1 MNTTEVVPST
11 PPSGPLVIGGQ
22 LEQLSRTM
30 PFVQFATSR
39 PKPAVAGVL
48 VAGVGGDGCMLIEQM
63 QEQCDDAL
71 DFVALD
77 TDNMSLERLR
87 MTNKILLGSD
97 AGDKIGTGGDRA
109 KGKAAAEEALEEWQ
123 KLVRDYGMVL
133 IVAGMGG
140 GTASGAAGYLAL
152 LARQAGALT
161 IAIVSSPFE
170 YECQQK
176 AENAALGIAE
186 LEKSADS
193 IIVLPNDRIFSQDT
207 KITYYDALR
216 RRDQYLIDIVLGMT
230 DLVFLPAKMKID
242 FGSIKTVIE
251 GGGTMVVATAEASG
265 ENRVDELVESLM
277 NNGIVDHPPMSSARA
292 LLLVTTIGYNVT
304 AYDGLKVKSR
314 ITATVHPNA
323 KVFCS
328 TRLVENPSDGI
339 SATLIATH
347 FDVEVKSNADTM
359 EFNKIFTI
367 EQINSADLTHG
378 VHVPAYKR
386 IKLECKEQ

>member
-1 MNTTEVVPST
+1 
-11 PPSGPLVIGGQ
+11 
-22 LEQLSRTM
+22 
-30 PFVQFATSR
+30 
-39 PKPAVAGVL
+39 
-48 VAGVGGDGCMLIEQM
+48 
-63 QEQCDDAL
+63 
-71 DFVALD
+71 
-77 TDNMSLERLR
+77 
-87 MTNKILLGSD
+87 
-97 AGDKIGTGGDRA
+97 
-109 KGKAAAEEALEEWQ
+109 
-123 KLVRDYGMVL
+123 
-133 IVAGMGG
+133 
-140 GTASGAAGYLAL
+140 
-152 LARQAGALT
+152 
-161 IAIVSSPFE
+161 
-170 YECQQK
+170 
-176 AENAALGIAE
+176 
-186 LEKSADS
+186 
-193 IIVLPNDRIFSQDT
+193 
-207 KITYYDALR
+207 
-216 RRDQYLIDIVLGMT
+216 LGMT

-347 FDVEVKSNADTM
+347 FDEEVKSNADAM